1 MNGHYNKYCIFVNNK
16 TMNDKINKL
25 IKKAKELPNKPGVYL
40 FKDINRQI
48 IYVGKALSL
57 KKRVNSYFRGKTEN
71 LKTRNLIKNLSYF
84 EYILANS
91 EAEALL
97 YEAQLIKKHLPK
109 YNILLKDDK
118 AYPLLKLTVAE
129 LYPRLIVTRKEKN
142 DGALYFG
149 PYTDVSL
156 LKEALQILR
165 RRFPLRSCSRMPK
178 QPCLYYHLKQCLA
191 PCKKGLDT
199 ALYSQTVSELIL
211 FLKGNHAKL
220 IAKLRKRMKYFSEH
234 KLYEEAAVVRDQI
247 YALSKISKDQK
258 SNVFLNITQD
268 LKDKLRFKK
277 LPLNIDAFDV
287 SNIFGS
293 HSVGAAVR
301 FKDGLPQKCNYRRFK
316 IKSVDGIDDYA
327 MMREIVLRRYKN
339 INEKEVLPDLIIID
353 GGRGHLN
360 AAQGALKILKLNITI
375 ISIAKEKEEIFFID
389 RPKALILPPH
399 DKSLKFIQRLR
410 DEAHRFAIS
419 YHRALR
425 RKIATSSILKE
436 IKGIG
441 PKKYEALMN
450 HFLTID
456 KVKKASVKDL
466 RKIPIIDEK
475 TAKEITKFFK
485 KIN

>member
-1 MNGHYNKYCIFVNNK
+1 MSRYYNKYYVFVNNK

-25 IKKAKELPNKPGVYL
+25 SKKAQKLPDRPGIYL
-40 FKDINRQI
+40 FKDVNGQV

-57 KKRVNSYFRGKTEN
+57 KKRVNSYFGGQVVN
-71 LKTRNLIKNLSYF
+71 LKTRNLLENISF
-84 EYILANS
+84 FDYIAATS

-97 YEAQLIKKHLPK
+97 YEAQLIKKYLPK

-129 LYPRLIVTRKEKN
+129 IYPRLIVVRKKKD

-149 PYTDVSL
+149 PYTDSGL
-156 LKEALQILR
+156 LKEALKILR
-165 RRFPLRSCSRMPK
+165 RRFPLRSCSKLPK

-191 PCKKGLDT
+191 PCRKGLDVN
-199 ALYSQTVSELIL
+199 LYSQTVSELIM
-211 FLKGNHAKL
+211 FLKGNHARL
-220 IAKLRKRMKYFSEH
+220 IAKIRHKMKSFSDR
-234 KLYEEAAVVRDQI
+234 KLYEEAAVMRDQI
-247 YALSKISKDQK
+247 LALSKISKAQK
-258 SNVFLNITQD
+258 SYVFSNITRD
-268 LKDKLRFKK
+268 IKDTLKLKK
-277 LPLNIDAFDV
+277 VPFNVDAFDV

-301 FKDGLPQKCNYRRFK
+301 FKDGLPEKNNYRKFK
-316 IKSVDGIDDYA
+316 IKSVEGIDDYA

-339 INEKEVLPDLIIID
+339 IYTKKLLPDLIVID

-360 AAQGALKILKLNITI
+360 AAQEALKVLKLNITI

-419 YHRALR
+419 YHRVLR
-425 RKIATSSILKE
+425 RKIATSSIIKE

-441 PKKYEALMN
+441 PKKYKALMN